1 MILVFISYKF
11 VLIKRNLCQIFAKIS
26 QFVENQIPRKIILE
40 FLLKSD
46 VIRKN
51 IVIFVR
57 LMNHRQHM
65 KRYLLACALGLISM
79 CTYAAVNAQ
88 HSFEGTVP
96 TFVRVNGRGAA
107 AISAD
112 KYKDGQTSLQF
123 SWNGPVQL
131 MFTNYADMQNAM
143 KADGG
148 GMILWIY
155 NTEAFNDSLL
165 FRFHNKTGGVMCQ
178 FRFNMDFTGWRA
190 IWIKYEDMFLSDGA
204 TLVSSIPLAQRD
216 TEVSR
221 MTVTV
226 PSSATEGKIYIDRLS
241 FQTARMNDQI
251 VPDKQIPDNNL
262 TLRSRQWQWGRLWEW
277 EQYPMP
283 EVKPLTDAQKRM
295 LADVEARMDEWAAT
309 GNPGSQYTQNTLMT
323 RANNSY
329 AKYKIGRLPDGTVT
343 GAPLLSDDEFNNSL
357 GEMRIRYIQEIV
369 YWYALDYLYTGNTS
383 NVERV
388 INAMDHAID
397 QGFAYGSGWG
407 LNRHYGYQVRDLYK
421 GIWIFRKELAKAGKL
436 EEYTKVLLYWS
447 AIQEARKPYAEHRD
461 EILDTW
467 NTLLNSKVIAAM
479 LIKDEAKRYAHM
491 KMLGEWVS
499 ASMLCSDGTL
509 GGIKPDGTSFHH
521 GGHYPGYSIG
531 AFAAVGD
538 WCWFTKDTDFAPAED
553 GRQAFKKSLMAMQ
566 NYSHTREW
574 GIAVCGRHPLDGT
587 IPDKD
592 VTAFARLAMLGD
604 LTGNGKA
611 ADPELAGAYI
621 ALGGSDKNILAT
633 FKKMGIAE
641 YAPQNG
647 FTVYNYGA
655 FGIHRR
661 DGWMLSLKGYNS
673 DVWASEIYAK
683 ENRYGRYLSYGTAQ
697 VFARPSAKES
707 GYVREGWDWNRF
719 PGGTAI
725 HLPYEL
731 LDSPLPGTL
740 MERNDSRFPGV
751 SSLEGMNGCL
761 AFTYVEKD
769 RKNFCAGATATKSVF
784 CFDNRI
790 IHIGTGI
797 SNNSQ
802 YSTETTLYQLALADR
817 TEEVDINDIY
827 SGAFP
832 YSYTVMDH
840 EQVVLTDTKGNFY
853 IIKDG
858 YGLTVEKKSQT
869 SPSDERKDDATGDF
883 ITAYINHG
891 TAPSNASYEY
901 MLLVKPSTKD
911 VKAATKKAPYTVLNA
926 DNYAHVVKDAA
937 TGITAYIIYKVYN
950 SGATLLNTADAE
962 TIVMERTKE
971 DGTIVMSVCTP
982 DLGITQKGYT
992 TAQTSQPLVKKV
1004 TLNGIYKLKDQN
1016 NNVRLTVDGQ
1026 NTVIEA
1032 TCLHGQ
1038 PVEFILTK

>member
-1 MILVFISYKF
+1 MK
-11 VLIKRNLCQIFAKIS
+11 
-26 QFVENQIPRKIILE
+26 
-40 FLLKSD
+40 
-46 VIRKN
+46 KN
-51 IVIFVR
+51 I
-57 LMNHRQHM
+57 
-65 KRYLLACALGLISM
+65 LACALVLLSV

-88 HSFEGTVP
+88 HSFEDKVP
-96 TFVRVNGRGAA
+96 SFIRVNGRGAV
-107 AISAD
+107 SVSKD
-112 KYKDGQTSLQF
+112 KYKDGRSSLQF

-131 MFTNYADMQNAM
+131 MFTNFADIEPAI

-155 NTEAFNDSLL
+155 NPKAFDDSLL
-165 FRFHNKTGGVMCQ
+165 FRFHNWKGGVICQ
-178 FRFNMDFTGWRA
+178 FSFNMGFTGWRA
-190 IWIKYEDMFLSDGA
+190 IWMKYEDMLLPDGV
-204 TLVSSIPLAQRD
+204 THVSEIPVAERAVD
-216 TEVSR
+216 VSR
-221 MTVTV
+221 MTISV
-226 PSSATEGKIYIDRLS
+226 PSSVPEGTIFIDRLS
-241 FQTARMNDQI
+241 FQKSRMNDQI
-251 VPDKQIPDNNL
+251 VPDKQIPDNNF
-262 TLRSRQWQWGRLWEW
+262 TLRHRQWQWGRLWEW

-283 EVKPLTDAQKRM
+283 ETRAISDEQKKM
-295 LADVEARMDEWAAT
+295 LEDVEARMDEWAAT
-309 GNPGSQYTQNTLMT
+309 GNPGSQYTQNTLIP
-323 RANNSY
+323 RANTSY
-329 AKYKIGRLPDGTVT
+329 DKYKIARLSDGSVT
-343 GAPLLSDDEFNNSL
+343 GAPLLADDEFNNSL

-369 YWYALDYLYTGNTS
+369 YWYALDYLYTGNTA
-383 NVERV
+383 NVPKV
-388 INAMDHAID
+388 INAIDHAID

-421 GIWIFRKELAKAGKL
+421 GIWILRKELAKAGRL
-436 EEYTKVLLYWS
+436 EEYAKVLLYWS
-447 AIQEARKPYAEHRD
+447 GIQEARKPYADHRD

-479 LIKDEAKRYAHM
+479 LLSDDTQRYAHM

-499 ASMLCSDGTL
+499 SSMLCSDGTL
-509 GGIKPDGTSFHH
+509 GGIKVDGTSFHH

-538 WCWFTKDTDFAPAED
+538 WCWFTKDTDFTPHKEARES
-553 GRQAFKKSLMAMQ
+553 FKKSLMAMQ

-592 VTAFARLAMLGD
+592 VTAYARLALLGD
-604 LTGNGKA
+604 LTDSGKA

-621 ALGGSDKNILAT
+621 ALGGSDKNLLST
-633 FKKMGIAE
+633 FKKMGISAYSPE
-641 YAPQNG
+641 DG

-661 DGWMLSLKGYNS
+661 NGWMLSLKGYNS

-697 VFARPSAKES
+697 VFALPSAKES

-725 HLPYEL
+725 HLPFDM

-797 SNNSQ
+797 TNSSQ
-802 YSTETTLYQLALADR
+802 YPTETTIYQLALTDKN
-817 TEEVDINDIY
+817 EEVDINDIY

-832 YSYTVMDH
+832 YYHTVMEH
-840 EQVVLTDTKGNFY
+840 GQVVLTDTKGNFY

-858 YGLTVEKKSQT
+858 YGLTVEKKSQV
-869 SPSDERKDDATGDF
+869 SPSDERKDDGKGDF
-883 ITAYINHG
+883 ITAYLNHG
-891 TAPSNASYEY
+891 VSPSDVSYEY
-901 MLLVKPSTKD
+901 MLLVKPTSKD
-911 VKAATKKAPYTVLNA
+911 VKSASKKIPYSVIQA
-926 DNYAHVVKDAA
+926 DNSAHVVKDAA
-937 TGITAYIIYKVYN
+937 TGITAYIIYKGYTGN
-950 SGATLLNTADAE
+950 GTLVASADPE
-962 TIVMERTKE
+962 TIVMERKKD
-971 DGTIVMSVCTP
+971 DGSVVMSICTP
-982 DLGITQKGYT
+982 DLGITEKGYT
-992 TAQTSQPLVKKV
+992 TSQTSQIIKKTV
-1004 TLNGIYKLKDQN
+1004 VLDGKYSLKSECPD
-1016 NNVRLTVDGQ
+1016 VELTTDG
-1026 NTVIEA
+1026 NKTTVIA
-1032 TCLHGQ
+1032 SCCHGQ
-1038 PVEFILTK
+1038 PVEFYIYNNN

>member
-1 MILVFISYKF
+1 
-11 VLIKRNLCQIFAKIS
+11 
-26 QFVENQIPRKIILE
+26 
-40 FLLKSD
+40 
-46 VIRKN
+46 
-51 IVIFVR
+51 
-57 LMNHRQHM
+57 M
-65 KRYLLACALGLISM
+65 KRYLLACAVSLFSI

-88 HSFEGTVP
+88 HSFEGKIP
-96 TFVRVNGRGAA
+96 SFVRVNGHGTATL
-107 AISAD
+107 SSD

-131 MFTNYADMQNAM
+131 MFTNFADMLNAM

-155 NTEAFNDSLL
+155 NTTAFDDSLL
-165 FRFHNKTGGVMCQ
+165 FRYHNWNGGVICQ
-178 FRFNMDFTGWRA
+178 FSFNMDFTGWRA
-190 IWIKYEDMFLSDGA
+190 IWIKYEDMLLPDGSSH
-204 TLVSSIPLAQRD
+204 VSSIPLDQRD
-216 TEVSR
+216 CDVSR
-221 MTVTV
+221 MTISV
-226 PSSATEGKIYIDRLS
+226 PASVKEGNIYIDRLS
-241 FQTARMNDQI
+241 FQTSRMNDQI
-251 VPDKQIPDNNL
+251 VPDKQIPDNNF
-262 TLRSRQWQWGRLWEW
+262 TLRGRQWQWGKLWEW

-283 EVKPLTDAQKRM
+283 EIKPVTEEQKRM
-295 LADVEARMDEWAAT
+295 LGEIETRMDEWAAM
-309 GNPGSQYTQNTLMT
+309 GNPGSQYTQNTLIP
-323 RANNSY
+323 RADKAY
-329 AKYKIGRLPDGTVT
+329 DKYKITRLADGTVT
-343 GAPLLSDDEFNNSL
+343 GAPLLADDEFNNSL

-383 NVERV
+383 NVQKV
-388 INAMDHAID
+388 INALDHAVD

-421 GIWIFRKELAKAGKL
+421 GIWIFRKELEKAGKL
-436 EEYTKVLLYWS
+436 DDYVDVLLYWS
-447 AIQEARKPYAEHRD
+447 GIQEARKPYAEHRD

-499 ASMLCSDGTL
+499 ASMLCSEGTL

-553 GRQAFKKSLMAMQ
+553 GRQSFKKSLMAMQ

-592 VTAFARLAMLGD
+592 VTAFARLALLGD
-604 LTGNGKA
+604 LTGRGMA

-621 ALGGSDKNILAT
+621 ALGGSDKSILAT
-633 FKKMGIAE
+633 FKKMGIAKYE
-641 YAPQNG
+641 PEDG

-725 HLPYEL
+725 HLPFDM

-751 SSLEGMNGCL
+751 SSLEGRNGCL

-797 SNNSQ
+797 SNKSQ
-802 YSTETTLYQLALADR
+802 YPTETTLYQLALADR

-832 YSYTVMDH
+832 YSYSVMNH

-853 IIKDG
+853 VIKDG
-858 YGLTVEKKSQT
+858 YGLTVEKKAQT
-869 SPSDERKDDATGDF
+869 SPSDERKDDGRGDF
-883 ITAYINHG
+883 ITAYISHG
-891 TAPSNASYEY
+891 TSPHNASYEY
-901 MLLVKPSTKD
+901 MLLVKPSTKE
-911 VKAATKKAPYTVLNA
+911 VKAAAKKAPYTVLQA
-926 DNYAHVVKDAA
+926 DNSAHVVKDAA
-937 TGITAYIIYKVYN
+937 TGITAYIIYKEYAAD
-950 SGATLLNTADAE
+950 ATLLNTADAE

-971 DGTIVMSVCTP
+971 DGSIVMSVCTP

-992 TAQTSQPLVKKV
+992 TSQSSQIINKTVI
-1004 TLNGIYKLKDQN
+1004 LNGEYTLA
-1016 NNVRLTVDGQ
+1016 
-1026 NTVIEA
+1026 E
-1032 TCLHGQ
+1032 TCDAVEISISGGRTSITAACRHGQ
-1038 PVEFILTK
+1038 PVEFILNNK